1 MYMPKSA
8 QVVGQTPNTGG
19 YMPKSAQLVQ
29 PEKKSLGGFVGNIFE
44 SGANLVGDTAKA
56 VLNPVETIQS
66 VVSLFKD
73 PMVLVD
79 YYKNRYGKDLGET
92 LYNDPVGV
100 LSDLSAL
107 IGGGAGALKLGTNI
121 ATKGAKVVDLSS
133 DLAKLGR
140 TGSKLGKISSFI
152 DPLQLPARAMSGVTG
167 KIANKLDDVGKSL
180 ITKGI
185 GSPAKQADLAA
196 RSGIDVADFIEKYN
210 LYDRTPGSAS
220 ATKKAINTK
229 YTGLIKGSTQGISID
244 DLLKSIDDKLKTL
257 TSETGSMSAG
267 NLKAAQE
274 LQKRGY
280 QLMELADEGG
290 NITPAKLLEFRKALD
305 VDIPQTTFALG
316 TKQTGVA
323 AGAKQA
329 RDIVKKTLDSLDT
342 EIGTLGREYGMAKGL
357 EDVFRKYQ
365 SRTVN
370 RQPLSLGKVS
380 KAGVGSVLAGIPG
393 AAAGYLTDVITND
406 PRFLKVASKTLKNSA
421 SAFRKKVPSKV
432 STPLKYSYNAAR
444 SLRMINQPNLSTQQ
458 KKQQIVPDVLKQKLP
473 SQIQKSNTSSKD
485 SLPDLTKTFKKNPFK
500 LKKGSFY

>member
-8 QVVGQTPNTGG
+8 QVVGQTPNTSG

-73 PMVLVD
+73 PSVLID

-107 IGGGAGALKLGTNI
+107 IGGGAGIAKGVGALTKSAKAADIAGDLGR
-121 ATKGAKVVDLSS
+121 LSS
-133 DLAKLGR
+133 I
-140 TGSKLGKISSFI
+140 T
-152 DPLQLPARAMSGVTG
+152 DPLQLPTRAIGKVTG
-167 KIANKLDDVGKSL
+167 KIASKLDDTGKAL
-180 ITKGI
+180 VTKGI

-220 ATKKAINTK
+220 ATKKSINKK

-244 DLLKSIDDKLKTL
+244 DLLKSIDDKVKTL
-257 TSETGSMSAG
+257 TSETGSMSTG

-280 QLMELADEGG
+280 QLMQLADEGG

-329 RDIVKKTLDSLDT
+329 RDIVKKTIDSLDT

-421 SAFRKKVPSKV
+421 GAFRKKVPTKV

-444 SLRMINQPNLSTQQ
+444 SLRMINQPNSSTQQ

-473 SQIQKSNTSSKD
+473 SQVQKSNTSSTD
-485 SLPDLTKTFKKNPFK
+485 SLPDLTKTFKKNPFR